1 MSAREAFE
9 KIQAFLVNV
18 QKLICHD
25 RIDYATMKCWF
36 ERNKFVNIFEG
47 KDLLDSQDFYKR
59 IMREQASNDTKAI
72 KFGMKAI
79 IETLAND
86 NVRKFYM
93 ENSHNA
99 LGDAEAL
106 CRLSFSRPLHDRF
119 RSWVICF
126 QSLIG
131 HGPMKEKVD
140 VNLFRDICLVK

>member
-18 QKLICHD
+18 QKIICHD
-25 RIDYATMKCWF
+25 RIDYATVKCWF
-36 ERNKFVNIFEG
+36 ERNKFVNILEG

-79 IETLAND
+79 IETLASD
-86 NVRKFYM
+86 KVRKFYM

-99 LGDAEAL
+99 LGDAETGRSLLPSLMLNVHLAITL
-106 CRLSFSRPLHDRF
+106 ETQFKWVLSNG
-119 RSWVICF
+119 V
-126 QSLIG
+126 
-131 HGPMKEKVD
+131 
-140 VNLFRDICLVK
+140 